1 MTRGAAYLVEAL
13 LAAGLWVVW
22 LTRGRDE
29 TMRRV
34 EQRVRCAPAARGPM
48 VLVWGPWGIQRL
60 QRSGVDR
67 ARMALWCWR
76 ATVVGLALLPVALL
90 VLAVVE
96 FAR

>member
-1 MTRGAAYLVEAL
+1 
-13 LAAGLWVVW
+13 
-22 LTRGRDE
+22 
-29 TMRRV
+29 
-34 EQRVRCAPAARGPM
+34 M
-48 VLVWGPWGIQRL
+48 VLLWGPWGIQRL

-76 ATVVGLALLPVALL
+76 ATVVGLALLSVALL